1 MKLIRK
7 VVAIQSVT
15 SVDLTLKVRLMVGSV
30 VTRYSVASGK
40 YGDGSAMQLYGEM
53 FFCPMGL

>member
-30 VTRYSVASGK
+30 ATR
-40 YGDGSAMQLYGEM
+40 
-53 FFCPMGL
+53 